1 VSPSYRRDEPYNDL
15 PLLPPKAEVETVRT
29 LKRTNTANKALAEL
43 KGLGDLLPNQSMLV
57 RAIVL
62 QEARLS
68 SEIENIV
75 TTDDEMYRALADDPE
90 RTDAATKEVLR
101 YGHALWHG
109 YSLIKQ
115 GRPLMASTFVEIVR
129 QIKQIDLGIR
139 TLPGTRI
146 RNQRTGEVV
155 YAPPEGEERLRR
167 LLDNLSAY
175 LYSEE
180 DIDPL
185 IKMAVAHYQFEAIH
199 PFPDGNGRTGRVI
212 NILYLV
218 DQGLLRL
225 PVLYLSGHIIRNK
238 AAYYEGLRAV
248 TEEGAW
254 EDWIGY
260 MLDAVEATARETKD
274 RIDSIREALDGAFVL
289 ARTAMGRSYKKE
301 VVEIVF
307 EQPYTKIQALANR
320 IDVHRVT
327 ASDYLQSLERVGLLT
342 SVKIGKET
350 YYINTTLMRVLR
362 G

>member
-1 VSPSYRRDEPYNDL
+1 MSFDYRRDEPFNDL
-15 PLLPPKAEVETVRT
+15 PMLPPKAEVETIRT

-43 KGLGDLLPNQSMLV
+43 KGVGDLIPNQSMLV
-57 RAIVL
+57 RAIAL

-75 TTDDEMYRALADDPE
+75 TTEDEMYRALADDPE
-90 RTDAATKEVLR
+90 RTDVATKEVLR

-109 YSLIKQ
+109 HSLIQQ
-115 GRPLMASTFVEIVR
+115 GRPLATNLFIEIVR

-146 RNQRTGEVV
+146 KNQRTGEVV

-167 LLDNLSAY
+167 LLDNLSTY
-175 LYSEE
+175 LYEDD

-218 DQGLLRL
+218 DQGLLRQ

-238 AAYYEGLRAV
+238 GAYYEGLRGV
-248 TEEGAW
+248 TEGGAW
-254 EDWIGY
+254 EDWVVY
-260 MLDAVEATARETKD
+260 MLDAVEATAREMRD
-274 RIDSIREALDGAFVL
+274 RIVSIRRELDAAFAS
-289 ARTAMGRSYKKE
+289 ARDIMGRSYRKE
-301 VVEIVF
+301 AVEIVF
-307 EQPYTKIQALANR
+307 EQPYTKIQTYASR
-320 IDVHRVT
+320 MEVHRTT
-327 ASDYLQSLERVGLLT
+327 ASGYLQDLERMGLLQ
-342 SVKIGKET
+342 SAKIGKEV
-350 YYINTTLMRVLR
+350 YYVNTTLMRLLTA
-362 G
+362 